1 MDPPK
6 SFLPFQLSVSASE
19 PGSIPVRG
27 ASRSWLLRTCSRG
40 LSSFVRH
47 KRSERRSAVALP
59 FGRARQALSTWPWSE
74 RAQVGASVA
83 QQDGSRA
90 RGPPLRACQHR
101 VPQARPKGGIAAS
114 NMFEPAFASLSL
126 SRAALGCTG
135 PSKSSAF
142 SPCAGRWGKLVTC
155 QITSCWYSGRD
166 RGSPEELPRRWRAAR
181 RCSSWRRG
189 DAP

>member
-1 MDPPK
+1 MVPLSATFP
-6 SFLPFQLSVSASE
+6 SPLSVSASE
-19 PGSIPVRG
+19 PGSIPVRA
-27 ASRSWLLRTCSRG
+27 ASRSWLLCTCSRG
-40 LSSFVRH
+40 LSSFVRP
-47 KRSERRSAVALP
+47 KRSERRSAVDRA
-59 FGRARQALSTWPWSE
+59 FGRARQARSTWPWSE
-74 RAQVGASVA
+74 RAQVGASAVHTG
-83 QQDGSRA
+83 GSRA

-181 RCSSWRRG
+181 RCSSSRRG